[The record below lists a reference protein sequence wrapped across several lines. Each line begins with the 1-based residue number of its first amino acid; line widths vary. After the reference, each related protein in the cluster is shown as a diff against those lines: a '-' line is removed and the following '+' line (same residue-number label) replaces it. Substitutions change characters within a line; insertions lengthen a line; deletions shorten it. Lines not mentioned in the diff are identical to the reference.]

1 MSRTTRYALIAAA
14 ALLVV
19 IGLTAVVAVLR
30 GSFGAFEARVISTAS
45 ILLAAAAVGALGAH
59 ARSSGAAVRLGLVTA
74 GLAALAALLA
84 IVLVWMPDDTA
95 PDTLAKAMLVTA
107 AAAVAAGLH
116 SALRT
121 WADEP
126 VLLVRAIVAVG
137 YLAAADVAWLVVSE
151 RGASLLGR
159 FLAAA
164 AILVALG
171 IVLLPILG
179 RLRSDRERRHPSA
192 HV

>member
-1 MSRTTRYALIAAA
+1 MPRATRYALIAAA
-14 ALLVV
+14 TLLIV

-30 GSFGAFEARVISTAS
+30 GSFGAFEARVIATAS
-45 ILLAAAAVGALGAH
+45 ILLGAAAVGALGAH

-74 GLAALAALLA
+74 ALAALAALQA
-84 IVLVWMPDDTA
+84 VVLVWMPDDTA
-95 PDTLAKAMLVTA
+95 PTTLGKATLVTA
-107 AAAVAAGLH
+107 AAAAAAGLH

-121 WADEP
+121 WAHEP
-126 VLLVRAIVAVG
+126 ALLVRAIAAVG
-137 YLAAADVAWLVVSE
+137 YLAAADAAWMVVTE

-159 FLAAA
+159 LLAAA

-179 RLRSDRERRHPSA
+179 RLRSDRERRHPA
-192 HV
+192 PHV